1 MLRKKLLIRK
11 MLGIILGL
19 AGAIIVIEFVPLKFW
34 YTILVGLIISFII
47 ILFLYLRWIW
57 GVFDG

>member
-47 ILFLYLRWIW
+47 ILFLYLR
-57 GVFDG
+57 